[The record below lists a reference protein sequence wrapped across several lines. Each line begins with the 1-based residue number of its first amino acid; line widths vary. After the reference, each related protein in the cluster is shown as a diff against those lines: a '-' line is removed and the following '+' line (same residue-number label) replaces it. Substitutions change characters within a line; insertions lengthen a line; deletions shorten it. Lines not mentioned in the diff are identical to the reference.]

1 MLTFIDESGTFVTPA
16 PIGSWSTVA
25 ALVIP
30 EGKKRL
36 LLKTLE
42 NFKTGQNLPR
52 HGELKLKQIDENSYI
67 NLLLNLAQLNVTVF
81 AIALDAGYLKKSD
94 IERHQSMQASK
105 IRENIPLILYESGRV
120 GVERLAASIESLSPQ
135 LYAQLVCQTEL
146 IYEIL
151 VRGTL
156 YYVQRSPQTLGHLRW
171 RIDEKNS
178 AKPSFER
185 TFSLAA
191 LGLLQSKSIQSPL
204 SKLEGADYSF
214 FQRNYH
220 SPEKLP
226 THLRLPSGEPVL
238 SCLDL
243 RKLFTENLKFVNS
256 KNEPGVQLADLIA
269 SGVRRVLRGDFEK
282 NIEISRL
289 IGRLLVQNSNNS
301 PPINLVSFNG
311 EHRAEAI
318 VVDVV
323 REFIRH
329 AKPMVAGSA

>member
-1 MLTFIDESGTFVTPA
+1 LLTFIDESGTFVTPA

-30 EGKKRL
+30 EGKRKL

-42 NFKTGQNLPR
+42 VFKTGHNLPR
-52 HGELKLKQIDENSYI
+52 HGEFKLNQIDESSYI
-67 NLLLNLAQLNVTVF
+67 NLLSNLALLDVAVF
-81 AIALDAGYLKKSD
+81 AIALDAGYSKKSD
-94 IERHQSMQASK
+94 IESHQSIQASK
-105 IRENIPLILYESGRV
+105 IRENIPLMLNEGGRA
-120 GVERLAASIESLSPQ
+120 GVEILAKSLELLSPQ

-185 TFSLAA
+185 TFSWTA
-191 LGLLQSKSIQSPL
+191 LGLLQSKSLQSPL
-204 SKLEGADYSF
+204 SQLEGADYSF
-214 FQRNYH
+214 FRRNYH
-220 SPEKLP
+220 PPETLP

-238 SCLDL
+238 SGLDL

-269 SGVRRVLRGDFEK
+269 SGIRRVLRGEFEK

-289 IGRLLVQNSNNS
+289 IGKLLVQNSNNS
-301 PPINLVSFNG
+301 SPINLVSFNG

-318 VVDVV
+318 VTDVV
-323 REFIRH
+323 RQFIRH
-329 AKPMVAGSA
+329 AKPMVAADI